1 VKKNKKVILI
11 MATVLSIL
19 VVLSGCGSK
28 NNSTEDSTMDYGTE
42 NKAKMDGSGFGK
54 EFTNEIPT
62 EEIAGVES
70 PEEDVLINSNRKII
84 MNYYV
89 SLETKMFDDTN
100 AKILERVAAAG
111 GFIQNSQ
118 INGKAISSDY
128 EGQKRSAYYTLRVP
142 KEKSDAFVKTLGDIG
157 NVKTSTT
164 SSEEVTDQYFDT
176 EAHLKSLQ
184 IQEER
189 LLELLK
195 KSGELKDII
204 EIERELSD
212 VRYQIES
219 MTGTLRKLDDLVDYS
234 TINVDVEEV
243 EELSPETSTKFL
255 SQVKEGFKNSIKSL
269 YNIGKY
275 LIITLVVL
283 FPYLILISIIGIIVL
298 KVRRKIIDKK
308 IEKNEGNEKNK
319 A

>member
-1 VKKNKKVILI
+1 MKNNKKIIIIIATLISIILI
-11 MATVLSIL
+11 LSA
-19 VVLSGCGSK
+19 CGAK
-28 NNSTEDSTMDYGTE
+28 NNFGTQNSMDYETN

-54 EFTNEIPT
+54 EFTNEIST
-62 EEIAGVES
+62 EETAGTES
-70 PEEDVLINSNRKII
+70 PEADALINSNRKII

-89 SLETKMFDDTN
+89 SLETKMFDETN
-100 AKILERVAAAG
+100 AKILERVAEVG
-111 GFIQNSQ
+111 GFVQNSQ
-118 INGKAISSDY
+118 INGKALSYNY
-128 EGQKRSAYYTLRVP
+128 ESEKRSGYYTLRVP

-157 NVKTSTT
+157 NVTTSTT

-219 MTGTLRKLDDLVDYS
+219 MTGTLRKLDNLVDYS
-234 TINVDVEEV
+234 TINIDVIEV
-243 EELSPETSTKFL
+243 QELSPETSTKFL
-255 SQVKEGFKNSIKSL
+255 EQVKDGFKNSIKSL
-269 YNIGKY
+269 YNLGKY

-283 FPYLILISIIGIIVL
+283 LPYLVVISILVIIGL
-298 KVRRKIIDKK
+298 KVRKKITNKK
-308 IEKNEGNEKNK
+308 IEKINDKKE
-319 A
+319 